1 MALQINTGLTT
12 VDGGSVVS
20 GAHVIFSTRF
30 PFRGLSYSVE
40 ILIYRSLSALDSG
53 LSYIKVTEIPTYY
66 FTKQLTEQEFAELTP
81 VTIHDEVQA
90 FLEQYVGVG
99 NVDVIL

>member
-12 VDGGSVVS
+12 TDGGAVAS
-20 GAHVIFSTRF
+20 GSYVIFTTRF
-30 PFRGLSYSVE
+30 PYRGLNYSVE
-40 ILIYRSLSALDSG
+40 LLIYRSLAALDAG
-53 LSYIKVTEIPTYY
+53 LQPIKVLEIPEY
-66 FTKQLTEQEFAELTP
+66 FYTKSLTEQEFASLTP
-81 VTIHDEVQA
+81 IVVHDDVKA